1 MRHPRELGFRDQVDL
16 FYHNEMNLKSAAIF
30 ASALLFT
37 QNLCAE
43 TLFEGFYRIERK
55 GKHVGY
61 VMQRLSADTKAGTK
75 TLTTYFRVRQDDQEK
90 FEGTKTVVK
99 VGSGRP
105 ISSTYMTTTQGNPV
119 TIVTQYNGAKGKVS
133 FYAGK
138 DKKLERVE
146 NIKPVA
152 HASAFIFYHADF
164 KKMVPEKNY
173 EYTALTEERGRIG
186 VGILNYVNTKHTSAG
201 QIVHVVDDFMG
212 QPTESFVSEN
222 GEPLGS
228 RAPLEDVIVYW
239 VPNRQEAM
247 GDMQFPTAEMTSLF
261 GDLPEGKKNP
271 WSKLPTFQANSVIGS
286 FAKNPGARAISSEKK
301 VTKRTPM
308 PERKI

>member
-1 MRHPRELGFRDQVDL
+1 
-16 FYHNEMNLKSAAIF
+16 
-30 ASALLFT
+30 
-37 QNLCAE
+37 
-43 TLFEGFYRIERK
+43 
-55 GKHVGY
+55 
-61 VMQRLSADTKAGTK
+61 
-75 TLTTYFRVRQDDQEK
+75 
-90 FEGTKTVVK
+90 
-99 VGSGRP
+99 
-105 ISSTYMTTTQGNPV
+105 
-119 TIVTQYNGAKGKVS
+119 
-133 FYAGK
+133 
-138 DKKLERVE
+138 
-146 NIKPVA
+146 
-152 HASAFIFYHADF
+152 
-164 KKMVPEKNY
+164 
-173 EYTALTEERGRIG
+173 

>member
-1 MRHPRELGFRDQVDL
+1 LGFRDQGNL

-30 ASALLFT
+30 VSALLFT
-37 QNLCAE
+37 QTLFAE

-55 GKHVGY
+55 GKHAGY
-61 VMQRLSADTKAGTK
+61 VMQRLSADAKAGTK

-99 VGSGRP
+99 AESGKP

-119 TIVTQYNGAKGKVS
+119 TIVTQYNGAKGKVL

-138 DKKLERVE
+138 NRKLERVE

-186 VGILNYVNTKHTSAG
+186 VGILNYVSAKLTAAG
-201 QIVHVVDDFMG
+201 QIIHVVDDFMG

-228 RAPLEDVIVYW
+228 RSPLEDVIVYW

-271 WSKLPTFQANSVIGS
+271 WSKLPAFQANSIIGS